1 MSFNSGICLQYVQL
15 LENLANQTRG
25 VGPFIHFS
33 RGQSPF
39 STHVDTSLSHSQS
52 IDNPANHSGGVSP
65 SPQLLKGPIN
75 LQKTW
80 QTYTTG

>member
-1 MSFNSGICLQYVQL
+1 MSFNTGICFQFFQL
-15 LENLANQTRG
+15 IENPANQTRG
-25 VGPFIHFS
+25 VGPFIQFS

-39 STHVDTSLSHSQS
+39 TTHVDTSLPHSQS
-52 IDNPANHSGGVSP
+52 IDNPANHSVEVGP

-75 LQKTW
+75 LQKIW